1 MPQLVGNESQT
12 KDESDQLVEMS
23 DMPQLVDNPVQPEV
37 RNDKLKHVGHSEI
50 RYFECGDRDTEI
62 HAIAKEIKRLTLLE
76 HYQLSD
82 IALVVRQRDA
92 YAKTIARVMREECI
106 PCKLESR
113 IDVVDVPATRAALK
127 LLELLE
133 TPLTS
138 DSPAFRVAD
147 VADLIKSEYFR
158 LSDDEVKKL
167 SSQFD
172 EACLTLFEDETRD
185 LERTKTRYRIGF
197 WDADSLENAFAY
209 VGSDLP
215 VNAWLSR
222 AQKLIKEL
230 PGATA
235 TKELLNIDAGAP
247 DRDSDIADQVENA
260 ETAQLEDRV
269 EKKRRPSRD
278 TS

>member
-1 MPQLVGNESQT
+1 MSLRLT
-12 KDESDQLVEMS
+12 DES
-23 DMPQLVDNPVQPEV
+23 
-37 RNDKLKHVGHSEI
+37 DKLKHVGHSEI

-62 HAIAKEIKRLTLLE
+62 RAIAKEVKRLTLLE

-92 YAKTIARVMREECI
+92 YAKTIARVMREEGV

-158 LSDDEVKKL
+158 LVGRRSE
-167 SSQFD
+167 
-172 EACLTLFEDETRD
+172 ET
-185 LERTKTRYRIGF
+185 
-197 WDADSLENAFAY
+197 
-209 VGSDLP
+209 VHP
-215 VNAWLSR
+215 V
-222 AQKLIKEL
+222 
-230 PGATA
+230 
-235 TKELLNIDAGAP
+235 
-247 DRDSDIADQVENA
+247 
-260 ETAQLEDRV
+260 
-269 EKKRRPSRD
+269 
-278 TS
+278 